1 MAMHKS
7 KKIDVHS
14 HVIPA
19 EMLEAIAARPE
30 RYQMR
35 IDRER
40 NRLVREGTGALP
52 LFQEFS
58 DPSMK
63 VKGMDRK
70 GLDMSVISPAPFVLF
85 YWLNADIALEA
96 SRITND
102 GIARMA
108 AQFPERLLGMGTLPM
123 QNPDA
128 AISELERIVK
138 QHGFRAI
145 ELGCSVEDE
154 QLADARFRPVLR
166 RAQELK
172 VFIFTHPY
180 SNVDFC
186 GLENYYLR
194 NLIGN
199 PLHTTIM
206 AANLMFSGALD
217 ELKDLKICLAHGG
230 GYVPYQ
236 IGRLAHGHE
245 VRTEARKLTKTS
257 PNDLVRRFYY
267 DALIH
272 DTRAL
277 RYLIDLVGADRI
289 AIGTDSPFDMGEEE
303 PVVMIDS
310 VRGLTEQEREQI
322 FGRTALALLG
332 GTENDIARS

>member
-108 AQFPERLLGMGTLPM
+108 AQFPERLL
-123 QNPDA
+123 
-128 AISELERIVK
+128 
-138 QHGFRAI
+138 
-145 ELGCSVEDE
+145 
-154 QLADARFRPVLR
+154 
-166 RAQELK
+166 
-172 VFIFTHPY
+172 
-180 SNVDFC
+180 
-186 GLENYYLR
+186 
-194 NLIGN
+194 
-199 PLHTTIM
+199 
-206 AANLMFSGALD
+206 
-217 ELKDLKICLAHGG
+217 
-230 GYVPYQ
+230 
-236 IGRLAHGHE
+236 
-245 VRTEARKLTKTS
+245 
-257 PNDLVRRFYY
+257 
-267 DALIH
+267 
-272 DTRAL
+272 
-277 RYLIDLVGADRI
+277 
-289 AIGTDSPFDMGEEE
+289 
-303 PVVMIDS
+303 
-310 VRGLTEQEREQI
+310 
-322 FGRTALALLG
+322 
-332 GTENDIARS
+332 